1 MDNFF
6 YPSIIAKKGGKYKHF
21 DLFLQNSPIFHRGIR
36 VWKEM
41 WKKLLSSGK
50 RGQTFWEQEEGR
62 RLVTE
67 KSRKKGVIPKIL
79 GSGEK
84 VCPSFLFEVE
94 K

>member
-41 WKKLLSSGK
+41 WKKCYLREKEDNLFGNRK
-50 RGQTFWEQEEGR
+50 RGDA
-62 RLVTE
+62 
-67 KSRKKGVIPKIL
+67 S
-79 GSGEK
+79 
-84 VCPSFLFEVE
+84 
-94 K
+94 

>member
-36 VWKEM
+36 VWKQM

-50 RGQTFWEQEEGR
+50 RGQPFWEQEEGR
-62 RLVTE
+62 RLVKDKKLQKRGYPQNFGE
-67 KSRKKGVIPKIL
+67 WGKSLSIFPLCG
-79 GSGEK
+79 
-84 VCPSFLFEVE
+84 
-94 K
+94 